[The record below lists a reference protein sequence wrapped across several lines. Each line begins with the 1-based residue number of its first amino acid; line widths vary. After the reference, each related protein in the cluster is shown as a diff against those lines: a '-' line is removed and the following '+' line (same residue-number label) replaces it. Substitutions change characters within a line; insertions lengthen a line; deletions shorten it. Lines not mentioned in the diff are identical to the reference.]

1 MNFDEFLKSISKIK
15 NLPLT
20 AEASHLKMMP
30 PFRQQLLER
39 TKHKIKSAKKAGVLA
54 LFYPDQQNQ
63 TSFVLILRKSYKGVH
78 SDQIAFPGGKLEKNE
93 TEREAAFRET
103 EEEVGVPQN
112 NIELIKSL
120 SELYI
125 PPSNFYVHPFMG
137 FTENTPRFTP
147 QEEEVEA
154 IIEVRISDF
163 MNDKNFTSRRVQ
175 TSYQMEIDTPVFLLN
190 GHVVWGATAMIL
202 SEIKDQLKTLW

>member
-1 MNFDEFLKSISKIK
+1 MNFDEFLQSVSKIK

-20 AEASHLKMMP
+20 AEASHFKMMP

-39 TKHKIKSAKKAGVLA
+39 TKHKIKTAKNAGVLA
-54 LFYPDQQNQ
+54 LFYPNSRSE

-93 TEREAAFRET
+93 SAREAALRET
-103 EEEVGVPQN
+103 EEEVGVPKN
-112 NIELIKSL
+112 TIELIKPL

-125 PPSNFYVHPFMG
+125 PPSNFNVHPFMG

-147 QEEEVEA
+147 QLEEVEA
-154 IIEVRISDF
+154 IIEVRLSDF
-163 MNDKNFTSRRVQ
+163 MNDKYFTNRRVQ
-175 TSYQMEIDTPVFLLN
+175 TSYQMEIDTPVFVLN
-190 GHVVWGATAMIL
+190 NHVVWGATAMIL
-202 SEIKDQLKTLW
+202 SEIKDQLKTLR

>member
-30 PFRQQLLER
+30 PFRQQLLEQ

-54 LFYPDQQNQ
+54 LFYPNSKSE

-93 TEREAAFRET
+93 SEHEAALRET
-103 EEEVGVPQN
+103 EEEVGVPKK

-125 PPSNFYVHPFMG
+125 PPSNFNVHPFMG
-137 FTENTPRFTP
+137 FTENTPGFTP

-154 IIEVRISDF
+154 IIEVRLSDF
-163 MNDKNFTSRRVQ
+163 MDDKYFTSRRVQ
-175 TSYQMEIDTPVFLLN
+175 TSYQMEIETPVFILN

-202 SEIKDQLKTLW
+202 SEIKDQLKTLR